1 MHVCIRPITCILFLY
16 MYIPYRYVTC
26 RSQYPLDSALQHT
39 QKQHIILLTGI
50 MLRQHIILLNMV
62 LVFTVAFMVCSPF
75 LQNTLFF
82 LFLYFLVIR

>member
-39 QKQHIILLTGI
+39 RKH
-50 MLRQHIILLNMV
+50 HIILLNMV

-75 LQNTLFF
+75 PQNTLFF
-82 LFLYFLVIR
+82 LFFIFPSYPLGLI